1 MQQKQPA
8 EFRPEFRII
17 AEGQDITAIIR
28 ENLVDISITDNGGAT
43 GKTDELQITLL
54 SETLKL
60 PPKGA
65 RLSVALGFNGQLVDK
80 GWFVVS
86 GRASSGPPRKIQL
99 YATSAPMNAQ
109 KQPGNVQSQ
118 KSRSW
123 DGVTLGD
130 IVKTVATDNGLIPK
144 IAAQLADI
152 AIEHIDQVRESD
164 AALMTRLARAHNA
177 VSKAAGGYWLFL
189 EQGEATTASGGALS
203 NVKITREALSSWSY
217 SDGQRGATTGKPAK
231 TADGKGKKGKV
242 SVSYFDPADGRTKTQ
257 SLEHDGPDQANP
269 FTQPSKAQADSSAKS
284 KMTQAN
290 RNERRMT
297 LSGPG
302 RPQYVPLTAESR
314 ITTAGFGEEEDRTWL
329 IESLA
334 FSLSSSGLAMA
345 FNLVTDIKPP
355 AESKAKAAK
364 KEKKSDGIGY
374 FD

>member
-1 MQQKQPA
+1 MEQKQPA
-8 EFRPEFRII
+8 EFRPEFRIT
-17 AEGQDITAIIR
+17 AEGRDITALLR
-28 ENLVDISITDNGGAT
+28 ENLVELSLTDNGGAT
-43 GKTDELQITLL
+43 GKADELQITLL

-65 RLSVALGFNGQLVDK
+65 RLRVALGFNGQLVDK

-109 KQPGNVQSQ
+109 KQPGDVQSQ

-123 DGVTLGD
+123 DGVMLGD

-144 IAAQLADI
+144 VAEQLADI

-164 AALMTRLARAHNA
+164 AALMTRLARAYNA
-177 VSKAAGGYWLFL
+177 VSKPAGGYWLFL
-189 EQGEATTASGGALS
+189 AQGEATSASGGALG
-203 NVKITREALSSWSY
+203 NVMITREALSSWSY
-217 SDGQRGATTGKPAK
+217 SDGQRGATTEKPAK
-231 TADGKGKKGKV
+231 TADGKDKKGKI
-242 SVSYFDPADGRTKTQ
+242 SVAYFDPVDGRTKTQ
-257 SLEHDGPDQANP
+257 SLEHNGPDQVNP
-269 FTQPSKAQADSSAKS
+269 FTQPSKTQADSSARA

-297 LSGPG
+297 LNGPA
-302 RPQYVPLTAESR
+302 RPQYVSLTAERR

-334 FSLSSSGLAMA
+334 FSLNSVGLAMA

-355 AESKAKAAK
+355 AGSKGAK
-364 KEKKSDGIGY
+364 KTTKSDGIGY
-374 FD
+374 FE

>member
-8 EFRPEFRII
+8 EFRPEFRIT
-17 AEGQDITAIIR
+17 AEGRDVTAILR
-28 ENLVDISITDNGGAT
+28 ENLVDLSLTDNGGAT
-43 GKTDELQITLL
+43 GKADELQITLL

-65 RLSVALGFNGQLVDK
+65 RLRVSLGFNGQLVDK

-86 GRASSGPPRKIQL
+86 GRASSGPPRKIVL
-99 YATSAPMNAQ
+99 YATAAPMNAQ
-109 KQPGNVQSQ
+109 KQPGDVQSQ

-123 DGVTLGD
+123 DTVTLGD
-130 IVKTVATDNGLIPK
+130 IVTTVAKDNGLIPK
-144 IAAQLADI
+144 VAEQLASI

-164 AALMTRLARAHNA
+164 AALMTRLARMYNA
-177 VSKAAGGYWLFL
+177 VSKPAGGYWLFL
-189 EQGEATTASGGALS
+189 KQGEATTASGRRLT
-203 NVKITREALSSWSY
+203 NVTITREALTSWSY
-217 SDGQRGATTGKPAK
+217 SDGQRGATTEKPAK

-242 SVSYFDPADGRTKTQ
+242 SVAYYDAADGRTKTQ
-257 SLEHDGPDQANP
+257 SLEHNGPDQANP
-269 FTQPSKAQADSSAKS
+269 FTQPSKAQADSSAKA

-345 FNLVTDIKPP
+345 FNLVTDIKAP

>member
-28 ENLVDISITDNGGAT
+28 ENLVDISLTDNGGAT

-65 RLSVALGFNGQLVDK
+65 RLRVALGFNGQLVDK

-86 GRASSGPPRKIQL
+86 GCASSGPPRKIQL

-144 IAAQLADI
+144 IATQLASI

-164 AALMTRLARAHNA
+164 AALMTRLARAYNA

-189 EQGEATTASGGALS
+189 EQGEATTVSGGALS
-203 NVKITREALSSWSY
+203 NVTITREALSSWSY
-217 SDGQRGATTGKPAK
+217 SDGQRGATTGKQVK
-231 TADGKGKKGKV
+231 TVDGKGKKGKV

-257 SLEHDGPDQANP
+257 SVEHDGPDLTSP
-269 FTQPSKAQADSSAKS
+269 FTQASKALADSSAKS
-284 KMTQAN
+284 KKIQAN
-290 RNERRMT
+290 RNARRMT
-297 LSGPG
+297 LSGPC
-302 RPQYVPLTAESR
+302 RPQYLPLTAESR
-314 ITTAGFGEEEDRTWL
+314 VTTMGFGEEEDRTWL
-329 IESLA
+329 IESLV
-334 FSLSSSGLAMA
+334 FSISSSGMLMA
-345 FNLVTDIKPP
+345 LNLVTDIKLP
-355 AESKAKAAK
+355 AGGDVA
-364 KEKKSDGIGY
+364 KEKTKSDGIGY
-374 FD
+374 FN

>member
-1 MQQKQPA
+1 M
-8 EFRPEFRII
+8 
-17 AEGQDITAIIR
+17 
-28 ENLVDISITDNGGAT
+28 
-43 GKTDELQITLL
+43 
-54 SETLKL
+54 
-60 PPKGA
+60 
-65 RLSVALGFNGQLVDK
+65 
-80 GWFVVS
+80 
-86 GRASSGPPRKIQL
+86 
-99 YATSAPMNAQ
+99 
-109 KQPGNVQSQ
+109 
-118 KSRSW
+118 
-123 DGVTLGD
+123 
-130 IVKTVATDNGLIPK
+130 
-144 IAAQLADI
+144 
-152 AIEHIDQVRESD
+152 
-164 AALMTRLARAHNA
+164 
-177 VSKAAGGYWLFL
+177 
-189 EQGEATTASGGALS
+189 
-203 NVKITREALSSWSY
+203 
-217 SDGQRGATTGKPAK
+217 
-231 TADGKGKKGKV
+231 

-257 SLEHDGPDQANP
+257 SLEHEGPDQANP